1 MKNIILINLF
11 ILFFLNISPS
21 FAGFPN
27 IPKGIDAREDG
38 SHCDLKGGK
47 FGHVIVVI
55 DKTTTLDAARADFI
69 KDQVFSEEFYLNYAP
84 HTKFSYFLI
93 DHNKPQ
99 AQKFLFSK
107 CRVRTGDKNFSELE
121 EATIFENAKVLKAY
135 HKKFLTYVNEL
146 HKKIFSE
153 TKESKYSYIY
163 ETIAYIFQNPKS
175 DFKENQPKRDLVIVS
190 DLMQNTDRLSFYIAC
205 NANSDNA
212 KCPTFDDFMNNN
224 SDKDYILSTSPK
236 GDNINAQII
245 YLNNRC
251 ETHKA
256 LDKSLKKLWENYFK
270 KIGFNLL
277 PTIHQT
283 DINAL
288 AACD

>member
-1 MKNIILINLF
+1 MRNIILINLF
-11 ILFFLNISPS
+11 ILFFFNISYS

-27 IPKGIDAREDG
+27 IPKELDENFCDKQGG
-38 SHCDLKGGK
+38 S

-55 DKTTTLDAARADFI
+55 DKTTTLDAARIKFI
-69 KDQVFSEEFYLNYAP
+69 KDQVFSQEFYLNYDP

-93 DHNKPQ
+93 DHNEVTK
-99 AQKFLFSK
+99 QKFLFSK
-107 CRVRTGDKNFSELE
+107 CRVRTGDKKFSKLE
-121 EATIFENAKVLKAY
+121 KASIFENKKVLEAY
-135 HKKFLTYVNEL
+135 SKKFFDAAYEL
-146 HKKIFSE
+146 HKEIFSV

-175 DFKENQPKRDLVIVS
+175 DFKENHPKRDLIIVS
-190 DLMQNTDRLSFYIAC
+190 DLMQNTERLSFYEAC
-205 NANSDNA
+205 NAGSDSA
-212 KCPTFDDFMNNN
+212 LCPTFEDFMANN

-236 GDNINAQII
+236 GKNINTQII

-251 ETHKA
+251 ETNKA
-256 LDKSLKKLWENYFK
+256 LDKSLKELWENYFK
-270 KIGFNLL
+270 KQGFNLL

-288 AACD
+288 EGC

>member
-1 MKNIILINLF
+1 MRNIILINLF
-11 ILFFLNISPS
+11 ILFFLNISYS

-27 IPKGIDAREDG
+27 IPKGLDENFCDKQGG
-38 SHCDLKGGK
+38 S

-55 DKTTTLDAARADFI
+55 DKTTTLDTARIEFI
-69 KDQVFSEEFYLNYAP
+69 KDHVFSQEFYLNYAP

-93 DHNKPQ
+93 DHNEVTK
-99 AQKFLFSK
+99 QKFLFSK
-107 CRVRTGDKNFSELE
+107 CRTRTGDKNFSKIEK
-121 EATIFENAKVLKAY
+121 ATIFENKKVLEAY
-135 HKKFLTYVNEL
+135 VTRFFNDANEL
-146 HKKIFSE
+146 HKEIFSV

-163 ETIAYIFQNPKS
+163 ETIVHIFQNPKS
-175 DFKENQPKRDLVIVS
+175 DFKENHPKRDLVIVS

-236 GDNINAQII
+236 GENISAQII

-256 LDKSLKKLWENYFK
+256 LDKSLKELWENYFK

>member
-27 IPKGIDAREDG
+27 IPKHLDKKYCEK
-38 SHCDLKGGK
+38 KGGK

-55 DKTTTLDAARADFI
+55 DKTTTLDTARIDFI

-93 DHNKPQ
+93 DHNEPQ
-99 AQKFLFSK
+99 TQKFLFSK
-107 CRVRTGDKNFSELE
+107 CRVRTGDKNFSKLE
-121 EATIFENAKVLKAY
+121 KATIFENAKVLKAY
-135 HKKFLTYVNEL
+135 SGKFFSDANDL
-146 HKKIFSE
+146 HNDIFSE

-175 DFKENQPKRDLVIVS
+175 DFNENQPKRDLVIVS

-212 KCPTFDDFMNNN
+212 KCPTFQDFMNNN

-236 GDNINAQII
+236 GDNISAQII

-256 LDKSLKKLWENYFK
+256 LDKSLKELWENYFK
-270 KIGFNLL
+270 SINFNLL

-283 DINAL
+283 DINAKVS
-288 AACD
+288 CS